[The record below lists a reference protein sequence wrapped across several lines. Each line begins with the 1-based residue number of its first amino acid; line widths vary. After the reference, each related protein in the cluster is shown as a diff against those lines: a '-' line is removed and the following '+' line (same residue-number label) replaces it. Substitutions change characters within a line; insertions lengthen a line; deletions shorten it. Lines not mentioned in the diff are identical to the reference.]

1 MFKQTCTIIKKYIRV
16 NLVNSLISEGKAAM
30 GAGGCWN
37 ILLNA
42 HKHAS
47 ANLVPVGTTLN
58 NSTST
63 IVDPCST
70 KDVTLSGVPFAN
82 EPVFK
87 IKKYTVI

>member
-1 MFKQTCTIIKKYIRV
+1 MSV
-16 NLVNSLISEGKAAM
+16 GKAPI

-63 IVDPCST
+63 IVEPCST
-70 KDVTLSGVPFAN
+70 SDVTLSCVPFAN
-82 EPVFK
+82 DPVL
-87 IKKYTVI
+87 KKGQIFFSHFFVKSITN